1 VSDSI
6 HLLGVLTELY
16 IQREKTLRSLA
27 SKMAVNLCD
36 SSDFDEIVE
45 SKKWVLTLPL
55 QEGLSS
61 MYHYY

>member
-1 VSDSI
+1 MSDFI

-27 SKMAVNLCD
+27 SKMTVYLWD
-36 SSDFDEIVE
+36 SRDFDEIVV
-45 SKKWVLTLPL
+45 SSKWVLTLPL

-61 MYHYY
+61 

>member
-1 VSDSI
+1 VSDFI

-36 SSDFDEIVE
+36 SSDFDEIVV
-45 SKKWVLTLPL
+45 SPKWVLTLPL

>member
-1 VSDSI
+1 VSDFI

-27 SKMAVNLCD
+27 SKMAVNLCN

-55 QEGLSS
+55 REGLSS

>member
-1 VSDSI
+1 MSDFI

-27 SKMAVNLCD
+27 SKMAVNLCN

-55 QEGLSS
+55 REGLSS

>member
-1 VSDSI
+1 MSDFI

-27 SKMAVNLCD
+27 SKMAVNFCD
-36 SSDFDEIVE
+36 SSDFDEIVV
-45 SKKWVLTLPL
+45 SPKWVLTLPL

-61 MYHYY
+61 MYHDY

>member
-1 VSDSI
+1 VSDFI

-27 SKMAVNLCD
+27 SKMTVQLWD
-36 SSDFDEIVE
+36 SRDFDEIVV
-45 SKKWVLTLPL
+45 SSKWVLTLPL

-61 MYHYY
+61 

>member
-1 VSDSI
+1 MSDFI

-27 SKMAVNLCD
+27 SKMTMHLWD
-36 SSDFDEIVE
+36 SRDFDEIVV
-45 SKKWVLTLPL
+45 SSKWVLTLPL

-61 MYHYY
+61 